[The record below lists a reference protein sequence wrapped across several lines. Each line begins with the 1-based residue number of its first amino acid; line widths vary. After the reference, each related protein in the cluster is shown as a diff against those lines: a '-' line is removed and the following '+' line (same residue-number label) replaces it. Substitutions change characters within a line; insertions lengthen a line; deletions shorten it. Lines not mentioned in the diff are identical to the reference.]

1 MHREGRSSGMEK
13 SLNIREVARIAGVSP
28 ATVSRVMNGTANVSA
43 EKRARV
49 LDAISQTDFV
59 PNEVARMLFKKSS
72 RLIGLIIPSIRNP
85 FFTELAS
92 VIDRAA
98 SEKGYRLFLC
108 NVGDDLEMEKATIQ
122 MLVST
127 NADGIIIASN
137 TAGVEE
143 SIESCRVPVVVVD
156 SLLET
161 ARVNGYVYSDYRQG
175 GRLAAEHLIECGCK
189 NIVCIQGPQRFFTA
203 RERYEGYR
211 EVCEKYGLTEQT
223 VCCDYDFD
231 AGLAMSEELLRT
243 YPEVDGII
251 ACNDI
256 VAASIYKFLH
266 RRGIAVPDRIRLVGY
281 DDVNL
286 ARLISPEL
294 TTITQPIEALGI
306 RATELV
312 IAGREQEKTGERFVF
327 PVSLTVRET
336 TKPKKV

>member
-1 MHREGRSSGMEK
+1 MEK
-13 SLNIREVARIAGVSP
+13 NLNIREVARLAGVSP
-28 ATVSRVMNGTANVSA
+28 ATVSRVMNGTANVA
-43 EKRARV
+43 ADKRERV
-49 LDAISQTDFV
+49 LAAISQTDFV

-92 VIDRAA
+92 VIDRTAG
-98 SEKGYRLFLC
+98 KHGYRLFLC
-108 NVGDDLEMEKATIQ
+108 NVGDDLEKEKAAIQ
-122 MLVST
+122 MLISN

-137 TAGVEE
+137 TQGIEE
-143 SIESCRVPVVVVD
+143 SLESCRVPVVVVD

-161 ARVNGYVYSDYRQG
+161 DAVNAYVYSDYRQG
-175 GRLAAEHLIECGCK
+175 GRLAAEHLRECGCK

-211 EVCEKYGLTEQT
+211 EVCRKYGLTERT
-223 VCCDYDFD
+223 VSCDYDFD

-243 YPEVDGII
+243 WPDVDGII

-266 RRGIAVPDRIRLVGY
+266 SRNIAVPGRIQLIGY

-294 TTITQPIEALGI
+294 TTITQPTETLGI

-312 IAGREQEKTGERFVF
+312 IAGQDQQKKGERIVF

-336 TKPKKV
+336 TKPKNT

>member
-1 MHREGRSSGMEK
+1 MEK
-13 SLNIREVARIAGVSP
+13 NLNIREVARLAGVSP
-28 ATVSRVMNGTANVSA
+28 ATVSRVMNGTANVA
-43 EKRARV
+43 ADKRERV
-49 LDAISQTDFV
+49 LAAISQTDFV

-92 VIDRAA
+92 VIDRTAG
-98 SEKGYRLFLC
+98 EHGYRLFLC
-108 NVGDDLEMEKATIQ
+108 NVGDDLEKEKATIQ
-122 MLVST
+122 MLISN

-137 TAGVEE
+137 TQGIEE
-143 SIESCRVPVVVVD
+143 SLESCRVPVVVVD

-161 ARVNGYVYSDYRQG
+161 DAVNAYVYSDYRQG
-175 GRLAAEHLIECGCK
+175 GRLAAEHLMECGCK

-211 EVCEKYGLTEQT
+211 EVCRKYGLTERT
-223 VCCDYDFD
+223 VSCDYDFD

-243 YPEVDGII
+243 WPDVDGII

-266 RRGIAVPDRIRLVGY
+266 SRNIAVPGRIHLIGY

-294 TTITQPIEALGI
+294 TTITQPTETLGI

-312 IAGREQEKTGERFVF
+312 IAGQDQQKKGERIVF

-336 TKPKKV
+336 TKPKNT

>member
-85 FFTELAS
+85 FFTEFAS

-137 TAGVEE
+137 TAGVED

-161 ARVNGYVYSDYRQG
+161 TQVNGYVYSDYRQG

-223 VCCDYDFD
+223 VTCDYDFD

>member
-1 MHREGRSSGMEK
+1 MEK

-28 ATVSRVMNGTANVSA
+28 ATVSRVMNGTASVS
-43 EKRARV
+43 EDKRRRV

-72 RLIGLIIPSIRNP
+72 NLIGLIIPSIRNP

-92 VIDRAA
+92 TIDRAA

-108 NVGDDLEMEKATIQ
+108 NVGDDLEKEKAAIQ
-122 MLVST
+122 MLIST

-137 TAGVEE
+137 TEGVEE
-143 SIESCRVPVVVVD
+143 SIENCRIPVVVVD
-156 SLLET
+156 SLMDT
-161 ARVNGYVYSDYRQG
+161 DAVSGYVYSDYRQG

-223 VCCDYDFD
+223 VTCDYDFD
-231 AGLAMSEELLRT
+231 AGLAMSEELLCT
-243 YPEVDGII
+243 YPDVDGII

-266 RRGIAVPDRIRLVGY
+266 SRRIAVPDQIQLIGY

-294 TTITQPIEALGI
+294 TTIAQPIKELGVC
-306 RATELV
+306 ATEM
-312 IAGREQEKTGERFVF
+312 IITGREQEKRGERMVF
-327 PVSLTVRET
+327 PVSLIVRET
-336 TKPKKV
+336 TKPKR